1 MAKHGKASRA
11 ADRFWPTELKVLV
24 YKVRSLCFKKKKTTF
39 WQRLRRLWSLPSK
52 TAFDFWQ
59 NILMRTETSWT
70 GCKNRRLNIQTW
82 RVYEFNSKPMSP
94 CIGSLNLD
102 NEIRTKI
109 TFFSL
114 SLSLSLCEVFINKT
128 KSSRWTLLYS
138 VLCLSDLIE
147 PWSRN
152 FNHFSTNS
160 RLTASNKNL
169 TSIASSVFCQYH
181 LVS

>member
-1 MAKHGKASRA
+1 MS
-11 ADRFWPTELKVLV
+11 D
-24 YKVRSLCFKKKKTTF
+24 LCALKKKDNFLTAPTSLVIVTSKNS
-39 WQRLRRLWSLPSK
+39 LWLLSK
-52 TAFDFWQ
+52 HFDEKQKPLGLVVKIGGW
-59 NILMRTETSWT
+59 ILIM
-70 GCKNRRLNIQTW
+70 NIQTNIW

-94 CIGSLNLD
+94 RIGSLNLD

-109 TFFSL
+109 TFFFSV
-114 SLSLSLCEVFINKT
+114 CKVFVNKT

-160 RLTASNKNL
+160 RFTASNKNL